1 MSESGPVS
9 ERLKDLIDDYLASRL
24 DGDGISRLEKQL
36 SASAEAR
43 QYFVRYT
50 RLHTDLHVEMRA
62 RAAGTNALNCIER
75 LAKAGPDEGVPATGR
90 PAKARF
96 LGLFLRRWAGAV
108 AALVLI
114 VLGVLWAIR
123 AKQTPPDGM
132 ASPAVAWLRN
142 AQNCSWSNDVEPAG
156 DMGPGTVLQIESGLA
171 EIRFRCGARVV
182 LQGPARLELL
192 SAKSAKLVRGKL
204 TAQAA
209 FGFEIL
215 SPQGKV
221 IDLGT
226 EFGVAVSE
234 KGSTDVYVFDGEVEA
249 FSSHSADRQ
258 GNAVSVKKFESA
270 RIADGKVV
278 KGVGAGKFVRA
289 IVPPPVFR
297 PRTFRLRFDREMEFG
312 IRDTAGR
319 VTGLTHRLPNTG
331 DRLAHHDRNLR
342 LDPSRGLLELTTTRT
357 DINNQSNLAEGEYL
371 GIRLAD
377 LGFTGVEDFEA
388 RLTVPNVPA
397 LENYGQFG
405 LYAGTDSALNIR
417 GGIINSKWKEPG
429 RNTQFLVNN
438 NGGGDSDV
446 SRIGLLSP
454 GADLR
459 LTLRRAAGKY
469 SLTVENLTDG
479 SSSTLEIRHPGFL
492 EERPDLFVGLFGAN
506 AQSNVPKRLMIRE
519 FQVTVWTVATPV
531 AAAAP

>member
-9 ERLKDLIDDYLASRL
+9 ERLRDLIDEYLASRL

-62 RAAGTNALNCIER
+62 LAAGTNALNRIER
-75 LAKAGPDEGVPATGR
+75 LAKAGPAEDVPATGR
-90 PAKARF
+90 PAKTRF

-114 VLGVLWAIR
+114 VLGVLWAYR
-123 AKQTPPDGM
+123 GKQSSTEGM
-132 ASPAVAWLRN
+132 ASPAVAWLIN

-192 SAKSAKLVRGKL
+192 SGKSAQLVRGKL
-204 TAQAA
+204 TARAA

-226 EFGVAVSE
+226 EFGVAVSD
-234 KGSTDVYVFDGEVEA
+234 KGATDVYVFDGEVEA
-249 FSSHSADRQ
+249 FSSHAGGGN
-258 GNAVSVKKFESA
+258 GNAVNVRKHESA
-270 RIADGKVV
+270 RIADGRVV
-278 KGVGAGKFVRA
+278 KGVGAGQFVRA
-289 IVPPPVFR
+289 IVPPPVIH
-297 PRTFRLRFDREMEFG
+297 PRTLRLKFNREAVGG
-312 IRDTAGR
+312 IRDAAGR
-319 VTGLTHRLPNTG
+319 ATGLTHRLPNTG
-331 DRLAHHDRNLR
+331 DQLKHHDRNLR
-342 LDPSRGLLELTTTRT
+342 LDPGRGLLELTTTRT
-357 DINNQSNLAEGEYL
+357 DINNQSSLAEGEYL
-371 GIRLAD
+371 GMRLAD
-377 LGFTGVEDFEA
+377 LGFTGTEDFEV
-388 RLTVPNVPA
+388 RVTLPNVPA

-417 GGIINSKWKEPG
+417 GGLINSKWNEPG

-438 NGGGDSDV
+438 NGGRDSDLYHV
-446 SRIGLLSP
+446 GLLSP

-459 LTLRRAAGKY
+459 LTLRRAAGNY
-469 SLTVENLTDG
+469 SLTVENHTDG
-479 SSSTLEIRHPGFL
+479 SSSTLKIRHPLFL
-492 EERPDLFVGLFGAN
+492 EDRADLYVGLFGAN
-506 AQSNVPKRLMIRE
+506 AQSNVPKTLLIRD
-519 FQVTVWTVATPV
+519 FQVTVWTVAAPA